1 MTSRKTSRRA
11 MLTGTLA
18 TAGGLASFGA
28 WPTLTRLALA
38 GELPAGDP
46 NHRYVFCYFNG
57 GWDNLIGLD
66 PRDPELFTD
75 DNAKET
81 GIDLGYNLLERSNP
95 TNVPI
100 FGGHHL
106 GPYAGELA
114 DLADQLC
121 IVRGMSMDTL
131 THQVGRR
138 RFITG
143 RPPSGLVARGSSV
156 GTWLAALGDGSVIVP
171 HLAISTETYNVDL
184 PNSASALK
192 VNTLQ
197 DLSAVLSVS
206 STWNEQFI
214 QEFFDEYT
222 TCPSAQAS
230 PARALGLDSRS
241 RVKEIA
247 GSDLAGTFDFTTKP
261 EVMAHYGLTN
271 GDLNASKAVGKL
283 QAAIAGQAIKS
294 NVSRVVSF
302 QAADGLD
309 THYENWGDDHGPN
322 LEKGFNAVARL
333 ITDLAT
339 PDENGK
345 VWLEDTTILAFS
357 EFTRTA
363 RINNDGGRDH
373 SLTNS
378 CFLTGRGIKKG
389 AVVGASSDVGLS
401 PQKMDLETGVV
412 SAAGE
417 IVRPDHILQAL
428 LYDAGLMDDEADL
441 REDPLLAILETP

>member
-1 MTSRKTSRRA
+1 MTRRKPSRRA
-11 MLTGTLA
+11 VLAGALA

-28 WPTLTRLALA
+28 WPLLERLARA
-38 GELPAGDP
+38 GELPTGDP
-46 NHRYVFCYFNG
+46 DHRYVFMYFNG

-66 PRDPELFTD
+66 PRDPVLFNK

-81 GIDLGYNLLERSNP
+81 GIELGYELLERSNP

-114 DLADQLC
+114 DVADQLC

-156 GTWLAALGDGSVIVP
+156 GTWLAALGDGSVIIP
-171 HLAISTETYNVDL
+171 HLAIATETYNADL
-184 PNSASALK
+184 PSSASALK

-197 DLSAVLSVS
+197 DLTAVLTVS

-214 QEFFDEYT
+214 QGFFEEVAA
-222 TCPSAQAS
+222 CPSALAS
-230 PARALGLDSRS
+230 PTRALGLDARS
-241 RVKEIA
+241 RVKDIA
-247 GSDLAGTFDFTTKP
+247 ASDLSSTFDFSDKP
-261 EVMAHYGLTN
+261 EVMAHYGLANKDLTASTAN
-271 GDLNASKAVGKL
+271 GYL
-283 QAAIAGQAIKS
+283 QAAIAAQAIKS
-294 NVSRVVSF
+294 NLSRVVSF
-302 QAADGLD
+302 QAATGLD
-309 THYENWGDDHGPN
+309 THYENWGSDHGPN
-322 LEKGFNAVARL
+322 LEAGFNAAARF

-339 PDENGK
+339 PDVDGK
-345 VWLEDTTILAFS
+345 VWLDHTTILAFS

-363 RINNDGGRDH
+363 RLNNDNGRDH

-378 CFLTGRGIKKG
+378 CFLAGRGIKKG
-389 AVVGASSDVGLS
+389 VVVGASSNQGLN
-401 PQKMDLETGVV
+401 PQKMNLATGDVTPT
-412 SAAGE
+412 GE

-441 REDPLLAILETP
+441 REDPLLAILEQP